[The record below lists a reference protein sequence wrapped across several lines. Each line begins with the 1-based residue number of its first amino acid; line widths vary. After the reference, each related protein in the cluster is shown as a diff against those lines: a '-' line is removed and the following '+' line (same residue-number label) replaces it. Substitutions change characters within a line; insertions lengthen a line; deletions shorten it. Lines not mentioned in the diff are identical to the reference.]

1 MGCAE
6 NPEIVSILHTQNKNS
21 DRKETKKTTRRSD
34 SFVTNKPQPEHHG
47 SKFNNNI
54 KNGSATFSTYIYNKW
69 NWTNKK
75 YCWPKQISTKSTTKI
90 MNGKSGWKRKSNR
103 NAERYR
109 NEKCWRQRRQQRI
122 KNLSIFHVANVH
134 NWFWQLIYWQ
144 NTKISS
150 RFENKCEPNLFNCV
164 HRPLARGDNF

>member
-54 KNGSATFSTYIYNKW
+54 KNGSATFSTYIYNK
-69 NWTNKK
+69 
-75 YCWPKQISTKSTTKI
+75 
-90 MNGKSGWKRKSNR
+90 
-103 NAERYR
+103 
-109 NEKCWRQRRQQRI
+109 
-122 KNLSIFHVANVH
+122 
-134 NWFWQLIYWQ
+134 
-144 NTKISS
+144 
-150 RFENKCEPNLFNCV
+150 
-164 HRPLARGDNF
+164 